1 MKKFYFLILF
11 ALIAS
16 AATFAD
22 AAEKTVTYT
31 FTSKSWEATNDSG
44 ETANWTSG
52 KDGTSHESG
61 STGRG
66 LAVYQSTANATST
79 ESFNKIS
86 KIVVICSSNQ
96 AKNGSI
102 TISIINS
109 KTEELNETKELTNK
123 ENNQTFTYSPS
134 TSLSGKVKIAVN
146 TTAKTIW
153 VKSVAITYTD
163 ESQSAEPTFS
173 LAEGTY
179 TTEQTIALTSE
190 TEGAKIYYKIND
202 ASDYTIYSEPI
213 ELNEEGTY
221 NITAYTDATDSTI
234 KSEEVT
240 KTYVIDHSY
249 VEPYKL
255 CTNVKLITKGA
266 KIIFVAKNS
275 SNYYGMSKL
284 QKDNNRGTAS
294 VTITNN
300 TLTPGSDVA
309 VFTVGESNGNYT
321 FYTDDSYDSDNAT
334 VTGYLYAASS
344 DKNYLKTQDTIDS
357 NAEWTISL
365 TSAGAATIK
374 AQGTYNR
381 NTLQFNYNN
390 SSAIFSCYSSGQTT
404 PYIYLLESTSSVSK
418 VAANEGVKVFGAE
431 GGVVVSTDKAT
442 DVMVY
447 TIAGQLVSK
456 TIVAA
461 GTSTVSLA
469 PGFYVVRA
477 AGTAAKVVV
486 K

>member
-22 AAEKTVTYT
+22 ATEKTVTYT

-163 ESQSAEPTFS
+163 EPQSAEPTFS

-190 TEGAKIYYKIND
+190 TEGAKIYYKINGTT
-202 ASDYTIYSEPI
+202 DYTLYSEPI
-213 ELNEEGTY
+213 ALDEEGTY
-221 NITAYTDATDSTI
+221 AITAYTDATDSTI

-240 KTYVIDHSY
+240 KTYILDLPFT
-249 VEPYKL
+249 EPYEL
-255 CTNVKLITKGA
+255 CKNDKFLTADTQIIIVGLETNK
-266 KIIFVAKNS
+266 
-275 SNYYGMSKL
+275 YYGMSVT
-284 QKDNNRGTAS
+284 DGSFITGGT
-294 VTITNN
+294 VTIA
-300 TLTPGSDVA
+300 SDQMTAKESAVK
-309 VFTVGESNGNYT
+309 VFTIENGDAGKVFSTFDNGKKVYVASTKASSQLSYATSIASNCNWT
-321 FYTDDSYDSDNAT
+321 ISIDSSTGKAT
-334 VTGYLYAASS
+334 VTNARYTSDAGSTLFYNTAASS
-344 DKNYLKTQDTIDS
+344 PRF
-357 NAEWTISL
+357 
-365 TSAGAATIK
+365 GAYN
-374 AQGTYNR
+374 GTL
-381 NTLQFNYNN
+381 NTGNL
-390 SSAIFSCYSSGQTT
+390 
-404 PYIYLLESTSSVSK
+404 YIYFKPATSSVSK
-418 VAANEGVKVFGAE
+418 VAANEGVKMFGAE

-447 TIAGQLVSK
+447 TIAGQLVNK
-456 TIVAA
+456 TTVAA
-461 GTSTVSLA
+461 GTSTVSVT